1 MESQIKLFNDGKKKT
16 EDLKPKTITFRVIV
30 LSLLLAAF
38 FGYANPHIDF
48 LFSNTYLGATHL
60 PPGALGALMLL
71 IAVNG
76 ALHLVGP
83 RLKLSRN
90 ELLTVFITTLFSCLV
105 PGRGGELFFIPNTV
119 GAFYYGTPEN
129 KWRDLLMP
137 HLPDWISPARTA
149 GGSYNQSLVEAFYN
163 GGQSVPWPLWIGPIC
178 AWAILIFG
186 IYIMLGCLAVI
197 LRAQWADYEA
207 LTFPLLRLPLE
218 MTESTEG
225 IRNEGGG
232 MKMGNSSFWR
242 NPTMWVGFGIAVWIQ
257 GLNGLNY
264 YFPDVPQF
272 PLMLNSGQYFS
283 EAPWNQ
289 MGPFVFRVLPLA
301 VGVSY
306 LLSSEVALSFWFFYL
321 LHKFAYI
328 AAYQVGLPP
337 GALPEPTWTRGFAKA
352 FISYQQIGAMWMYA
366 ALVLWIGRV
375 HLLHVVKR
383 GLRREAAREVEKDE
397 PLSYPVAFW
406 GFVFSSLVLIGWT
419 TLAGVRWELASYMWL
434 SYFVIALCLTR
445 VVVEGGMLYVNHG
458 WSPLLPLAHL
468 VGAGP
473 DKWFNIESA
482 VPGALVQN
490 SLMIDLKG
498 FLLPSFLQ
506 GFKLARDRQIPL
518 RPLFFLI
525 FACIAVAFVMG
536 VHTILNIAYS
546 EGALKMNSFWA
557 NTGTQEPARSVKE
570 IAGGVQDSFLTNW
583 LWTFIGGAVT
593 WGLVFARMR
602 FAWFPLHPL
611 GYIMWSPYVMYA
623 FWFSIFL
630 GWLFK
635 IMIMRFGGPETYRRL
650 MPAFLGLILGDVT
663 MMCLINGIDIWQG
676 RTGHN
681 LMPG

>member
-1 MESQIKLFNDGKKKT
+1 MKSQIELLDDEKPKT
-16 EDLKPKTITFRVIV
+16 KVLKPKNITPRAIL

-71 IAVNG
+71 LAVNG
-76 ALHLVGP
+76 VLRFIGP
-83 RLKLSRN
+83 RFRLARN
-90 ELLTVFITTLFSCLV
+90 ELLTIFITTLFSCLV

-129 KWRDLLMP
+129 KWRDLLLP
-137 HLPDWISPARTA
+137 HLPGWISPARTPN
-149 GGSYNQSLVEAFYN
+149 GNYNGPLVEAFYN
-163 GGQSVPWPLWIGPIC
+163 GGQSVPWALWIGPTV
-178 AWAILIFG
+178 AWAILIFS
-186 IYIMLGCLAVI
+186 IYTMLGCLAVI

-207 LTFPLLRLPLE
+207 LTFPLLKLPLM
-218 MTESTEG
+218 MTESPAGMSDE
-225 IRNEGGG
+225 GG
-232 MKMGNSSFWR
+232 MKMGNSSFWK
-242 NPTMWVGFGIAVWIQ
+242 NPTMWVGFGISVWIQ

-264 YFPDVPQF
+264 YFPDVPPF
-272 PLMLNSGQYFS
+272 PLILDSGRYFS
-283 EAPWNQ
+283 EPPWNQ
-289 MGPFVFRVLPLA
+289 MGPFVFRVLPFA

-321 LHKFAYI
+321 LHKFSYI
-328 AAYQVGLPP
+328 AAYQAGLPP

-366 ALVLWIGRV
+366 ALVLWIGRA
-375 HLLHVVKR
+375 HLAHVV
-383 GLRREAAREVEKDE
+383 RRALWRERARDNEKDE
-397 PLSYPVAFW
+397 ALSYPVAFW
-406 GFVFSSLVLIGWT
+406 GFLLSSLVLVGWT
-419 TLAGVRWELASYMWL
+419 TLAGVRWELALYIWL

-473 DKWFNIESA
+473 DKWFNVESV
-482 VPGALVQN
+482 VPGAMIQN
-490 SLMIDLKG
+490 SLLIDLKG

-506 GFKLARDRQIPL
+506 GFKLARDQKIPL
-518 RPLFFLI
+518 RPLFVLI

-557 NTGTQEPARSVKE
+557 NSGTQEPARTAKE

-583 LWTFIGGAVT
+583 LWTFIGAFVT
-593 WGLVFARMR
+593 WGLVISRMR

-635 IMIMRFGGPETYRRL
+635 VIITRFGGPETYKRL
-650 MPAFLGLILGDVT
+650 IPAFLGLTLGDVT
-663 MMCLINGIDIWQG
+663 MILLLNGLDMWQG
-676 RTGHN
+676 RTGHQ

>member
-1 MESQIKLFNDGKKKT
+1 MNNSNTSRKSADVSSAFIPHPSSLT
-16 EDLKPKTITFRVIV
+16 LRAIL

-60 PPGALGALMLL
+60 PPGALGALLLL
-71 IAVNG
+71 IACNG
-76 ALHLVGP
+76 VLRLIGP
-83 RLKLSRN
+83 RFKLSRN

-129 KWRDLLMP
+129 KWRELM
-137 HLPDWISPARTA
+137 LPNLPNWFSPARTT
-149 GGSYNQSLVEAFYN
+149 GGAYNGPLVEAFYN
-163 GGQSVPWPLWIGPIC
+163 GGQPVPWHLWLVPIV
-178 AWAILIFG
+178 AWAILIFSL
-186 IYIMLGCLAVI
+186 YTMLGCLAVI
-197 LRAQWADYEA
+197 LRAQWAENEA
-207 LTFPLLRLPLE
+207 LTFPLLKLPLT
-218 MTESTEG
+218 MTEESGETKD
-225 IRNEGGG
+225 NV
-232 MKMGNSSFWR
+232 SFFR
-242 NPTMWVGFGIAVWIQ
+242 NPVMWIGFGISVWIQ

-264 YFPDVPQF
+264 YFPDVPPF

-289 MGPFVFRVLPLA
+289 MGPLVFRVLPFA

-306 LLSSEVALSFWFFYL
+306 LLSSEVALSFWVFYL
-321 LHKFAYI
+321 LHKFSYI
-328 AAYQVGLPP
+328 AAYQIGLPP
-337 GALPEPTWTRGFAKA
+337 GALPEPTWTRGFSKA

-366 ALVLWIGRV
+366 ALVLWIGRA
-375 HLLHVVKR
+375 HLAHVVR
-383 GLRREAAREVEKDE
+383 RALRREAAGENERHEA
-397 PLSYPVAFW
+397 LSYPVAFW
-406 GFVFSSLVLIGWT
+406 GFVISSCILVGWT
-419 TLAGVRWELASYMWL
+419 VAAGVRLDLAVYMWL
-434 SYFVIALCLTR
+434 SYFVITLCLTR

-473 DKWFNIESA
+473 GQWISVSSA
-482 VPGALVQN
+482 VPAALIQN

-506 GFKLARDRQIPL
+506 GFKLARDREIPL
-518 RPLFFLI
+518 RPLLILI
-525 FACIAVAFVMG
+525 FACIAVAFVVG
-536 VHTILNIAYS
+536 VHSVLSIAYGNGGLS
-546 EGALKMNSFWA
+546 MNSFWA
-557 NTGTQEPARSVKE
+557 NSGTQEPARTVKE

-583 LWTFIGGAVT
+583 FWTFTGAFVT
-593 WGLVFARMR
+593 WCLVAARMR

-635 IMIMRFGGPETYRRL
+635 VIIMHFGGPAIYKRL
-650 MPAFLGLILGDVT
+650 IPAFLGLTLGDVT
-663 MMCLINGIDIWQG
+663 MILLINGIDMWQG
-676 RTGHN
+676 RTGHQ